1 MGVGFI
7 VKKNIVI
14 IFGGK
19 SFEHEVSIKSAKSI
33 MNAINKDKYEIK
45 LVYIDKLGDWYLC
58 NDINKLDNL
67 VPIKDIKIFENCDC
81 VFPVLHGNNGEDG
94 KIQGLFDMVNVPYV
108 GCNLISSALCMD
120 KVFTKIILNNEN
132 INQTKYISIM
142 ENDYKID
149 NIKKEIRENIGY
161 PCFIKPAN
169 AGSSVGINK
178 IYHEHELEK
187 NIAEALKYDKKIL
200 IEECIY
206 GREVEIGVLGNNKVI
221 TSKVGEVIP
230 GDDFYSYDAKYNSKE
245 SIVKIPASISD
256 SLFEEIKNTAI
267 KAYKVLECSSLSRI
281 DFFIQNETNK
291 IYLNEINTLPG
302 FTNISMYPVLF
313 ENIGIKYDILID
325 KLIELGI
332 ENHNK
337 KVI

>member
-1 MGVGFI
+1 M
-7 VKKNIVI
+7 KKRIII

-19 SFEHEVSIKSAKSI
+19 SFEHDVSIKSAKSI
-33 MNAINKDKYEIK
+33 INAINKDKYEIK
-45 LVYIDKLGDWYLC
+45 LLYIDKDANWYLC
-58 NDINKLDNL
+58 NNISELDNL
-67 VPIKDIKIFENCDC
+67 IPIKDAKIFEKCDC
-81 VFPVLHGNNGEDG
+81 VFPILHGNNGEDG
-94 KIQGLFDMVNVPYV
+94 KIQGLLNMLNVPYV
-108 GCNLISSALCMD
+108 GCNHISSALCMD
-120 KVFTKIILNNEN
+120 KVFTKKILNNEN
-132 INQTKYISIM
+132 INQAKYVTFYK
-142 ENDYKID
+142 NDYNID
-149 NIKKEIRENIGY
+149 NLKIKIKETVGY

-187 NIAEALKYDKKIL
+187 NILEAFKYDSKIL

-206 GREVEIGVLGNNKVI
+206 GREVEIGVLGNDNVI

-230 GDDFYSYDAKYNSKE
+230 GDDFYSYEAKYSSKE
-245 SIVKIPASISD
+245 SIVKIPATISEN
-256 SLFEEIKNTAI
+256 LFKEIQNTAI
-267 KAYKVLECSSLSRI
+267 KAYKVLECSGLSRI

-291 IYLNEINTLPG
+291 IFLNEINTMPG
-302 FTNISMYPVLF
+302 FTNISMYPILF
-313 ENIGIKYDILID
+313 ENIGIKYDVLID

>member
-1 MGVGFI
+1 M
-7 VKKNIVI
+7 KKRIII

-33 MNAINKDKYEIK
+33 LKAINKEKYEIK
-45 LVYIDKLGDWYLC
+45 LIYINKEGTWYLC
-58 NDINKLDNL
+58 DNINKLEDL
-67 VPIKDIKIFENCDC
+67 VHIKDTKIFENCDC
-81 VFPVLHGNNGEDG
+81 VFPVLHGNYGEDG
-94 KIQGLFDMVNVPYV
+94 KLQGLLEMVNVPYV
-108 GCNLISSALCMD
+108 GCNLISSAVSMD
-120 KVFTKIILNNEN
+120 KVFTKIILNSED
-132 INQTKYISIM
+132 ILQARYISIKK
-142 ENDYKID
+142 NQYNID
-149 NIKKEIRENIGY
+149 NLKIQVKEKLGY

-169 AGSSVGINK
+169 AGSSVGISK

-187 NIAEALKYDKKIL
+187 NILEAFNYDNKIL

-206 GREVEIGVLGNNKVI
+206 GREVEIGVLGNDEII
-221 TSKVGEVIP
+221 TTKVGEVIP

-245 SIVKIPASISD
+245 SIVKIPATISE
-256 SLFEEIKNTAI
+256 SLYNKIKETALR
-267 KAYKVLECSSLSRI
+267 AYKALECSGLSRI

-332 ENHNK
+332 ENFNK
-337 KVI
+337 KVF